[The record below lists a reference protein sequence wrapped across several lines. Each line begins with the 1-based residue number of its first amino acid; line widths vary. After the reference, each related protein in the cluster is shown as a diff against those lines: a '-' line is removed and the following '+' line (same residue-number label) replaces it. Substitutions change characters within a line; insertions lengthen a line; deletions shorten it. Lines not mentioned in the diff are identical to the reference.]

1 MVSSPLVPFLDYPID
16 SSASCRILTEL
27 INVET
32 PSEVSSSL
40 MLSAPTLR
48 PLEPPT
54 LELLINKSFNGTTS
68 WVEDSSA

>member
-1 MVSSPLVPFLDYPID
+1 MVSSRLISFLDYPIN
-16 SSASCRILTEL
+16 SSASCRTLTEL

-40 MLSAPTLR
+40 TLSAPTLR

-54 LELLINKSFNGTTS
+54 LELLTNKLFNGTTS
-68 WVEDSSA
+68 WEEDSSA